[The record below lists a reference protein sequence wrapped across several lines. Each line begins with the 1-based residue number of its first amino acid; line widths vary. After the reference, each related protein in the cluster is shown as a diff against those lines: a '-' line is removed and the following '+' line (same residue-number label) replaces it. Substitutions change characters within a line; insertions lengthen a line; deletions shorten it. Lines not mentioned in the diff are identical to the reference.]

1 MRRIEIEVPD
11 GMAKLFEG
19 KRLSDKECVM
29 LLYPELYDRKMDV
42 EDLAKVAGV
51 SRERLADILVDYR
64 MDKLR
69 RRESEALTRQQML
82 DIIGN
87 AKTLKVSGNVQH

>member
-42 EDLAKVAGV
+42 EDFAKVAGV

>member
-1 MRRIEIEVPD
+1 MKRIEIEVPD
-11 GMAKLFEG
+11 GMAELFDG

-42 EDLAKVAGV
+42 EKFAEVIEV
-51 SRERLADILVDYR
+51 SRERLADILVDYK

-69 RRESEALTRQQML
+69 RRESETLTRQQML

-87 AKTLKVSGNVQH
+87 AKTLKVVESKGK